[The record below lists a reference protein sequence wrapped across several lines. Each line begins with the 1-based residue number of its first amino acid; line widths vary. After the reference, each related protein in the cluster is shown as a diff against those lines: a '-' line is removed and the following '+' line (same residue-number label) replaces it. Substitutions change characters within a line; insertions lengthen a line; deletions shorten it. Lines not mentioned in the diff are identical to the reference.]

1 MNFYS
6 SKVRKIGVTTR
17 SVSGVVPD
25 IGSFESSLERDFME
39 LTRFDS
45 NVEEI
50 IPQPMTIG
58 YFDVQGTSRQYTP
71 DGLLRYQTEL
81 NIPPIL
87 YEIKY
92 RSDFK
97 DQWKKLIPK
106 FRAAKRF
113 AKSRGWLFKVFT
125 EKEIRT
131 TYLDNVKFLW
141 PFKQREVDEEMTS
154 YILAV
159 MSDLQEADPALLI
172 AALFSSKKNQAA
184 VIPIL
189 WSLIANQR
197 IGCDLNEPLT
207 MHSKI
212 WTREDL

>member
-45 NVEEI
+45 NIEEI

-58 YFDVQGTSRQYTP
+58 YFDTQGASRHYTP
-71 DGLLRYQTEL
+71 DGLLTYKLEL
-81 NIPPIL
+81 NIPPIV

-106 FRAAKRF
+106 FRAAKHF

-154 YILAV
+154 YILSV

-172 AALFSSKKNQAA
+172 AALFNSKKNQAA

-189 WSLIANQR
+189 WNLIANLR